1 MVLFS
6 MKKFD
11 LISSTFWLVVGFLI
25 CEESCRIHLG
35 NFRSPGPGFFPF
47 GAGFVLGGLA
57 LVMMIKGLR
66 KRFGQRKAFWEE
78 RSRWPKVAMTL
89 LLIFVYGLLL
99 EPLGFLLTT
108 FFIMGFL
115 LRLIEPQRWRTV
127 LLGAFLSAVGAFL
140 IFQTWL
146 QVELPK
152 GFLGI

>member
-1 MVLFS
+1 

-11 LISSTFWLVVGFLI
+11 LISSTFWLVIGFLI
-25 CEESCRIHLG
+25 CEESYRIHLG

-47 GAGFVLGGLA
+47 GSGFVLGGLA
-57 LVMMIKGLR
+57 LVIMINGWR
-66 KRFGQRKAFWEE
+66 KRVGERKAFWEE

-108 FFIMGFL
+108 FLIMGFL

-127 LLGAFLSAVGAFL
+127 IAGAVLSALGSYL
-140 IFQTWL
+140 IFQVWL
-146 QVELPK
+146 EVELPK